1 MKKNTGSFFA
11 AVFLLLL
18 LCGCGPEL
26 IALNETHNGQI
37 IDCSKGDIVE
47 IRLPGNPT
55 TGYVWQQSRRPVN
68 DVVVLKQEKFTE
80 KDSTRQMVGVP
91 GTFFFRYE
99 ITGRGKEGISLQYK
113 RPWDANSTTGKFE
126 ILLNVD

>member
-68 DVVVLKQEKFTE
+68 DVVVLKHVGYALLCAVFGIGVVGLAGSARTVCVATCTAG
-80 KDSTRQMVGVP
+80 ST
-91 GTFFFRYE
+91 
-99 ITGRGKEGISLQYK
+99 
-113 RPWDANSTTGKFE
+113 
-126 ILLNVD
+126 LL